1 MLSSFRLL
9 RTSFNLSSATFKK
22 GVQKCHLHIYATPN
36 CMPGK
41 RGLLLFKKETPL
53 QLGIISSKRFASD
66 DTTIPDPPIPP
77 PPEISDIQVLK
88 ELGILSD
95 EDALKLEPK
104 VSLQSTESLPDA
116 AAQENLPDPSITMEV
131 FPGTS
136 DTDEVLQSTAE
147 SFEVPPES
155 SSNVYEVKSESPE
168 ISEALPDLPVVEE
181 MASDLQEVLG
191 HPTLESVG
199 LGGWGP
205 IGLVQQSLDFL
216 HVTCD
221 IPWWGSIVVGTIVV
235 RILMFPLVIISQRN
249 AAKMHNILPGLQ
261 VIQVK
266 MSDARERGDR
276 IEAARNAQEMM
287 LFMKEKGIN
296 PLKNMLVPLAQAPLF
311 ISFFLGLRGMAN
323 LPVESMKAGG
333 FAWFVDLTVPDQF
346 YLLPII
352 TSATLALTIEL
363 GTDTA
368 RLNSSNMGLMKYFLR
383 AMPIIIFPFTVGFP
397 SGILVYW
404 ASTNFISLIQV
415 SILKIPVI
423 RDFFKIDKLINHD
436 KTKLPIKDKGFVK
449 SVSDSWTNMKITREL
464 EERQRIDEINFM
476 KAGRGAVKKTFKFDP
491 TQKDASDRMST
502 TLQAKKR

>member
-77 PPEISDIQVLK
+77 PPEISDIQ
-88 ELGILSD
+88 
-95 EDALKLEPK
+95 DALKLEPK
-104 VSLQSTESLPDA
+104 VSLQSTEVSPDQFQLAESLPDA
-116 AAQENLPDPSITMEV
+116 AAQ
-131 FPGTS
+131 
-136 DTDEVLQSTAE
+136 
-147 SFEVPPES
+147 EVPPES

>member
-104 VSLQSTESLPDA
+104 VSLQSTEVSPDQFQLAESLPDA
-116 AAQENLPDPSITMEV
+116 AAQ
-131 FPGTS
+131 
-136 DTDEVLQSTAE
+136 
-147 SFEVPPES
+147 EVPPES

>member
-77 PPEISDIQVLK
+77 PPEISDIQ
-88 ELGILSD
+88 
-95 EDALKLEPK
+95 
-104 VSLQSTESLPDA
+104 SLPDA
-116 AAQENLPDPSITMEV
+116 AAQ
-131 FPGTS
+131 
-136 DTDEVLQSTAE
+136 
-147 SFEVPPES
+147 EVPPES
-155 SSNVYEVKSESPE
+155 SSNVY
-168 ISEALPDLPVVEE
+168 EALPDLPVVEE

>member
-77 PPEISDIQVLK
+77 PPEISDIQ
-88 ELGILSD
+88 
-95 EDALKLEPK
+95 
-104 VSLQSTESLPDA
+104 SLPDA
-116 AAQENLPDPSITMEV
+116 AAQ
-131 FPGTS
+131 
-136 DTDEVLQSTAE
+136 
-147 SFEVPPES
+147 EVPPES

-168 ISEALPDLPVVEE
+168 IS
-181 MASDLQEVLG
+181 EVLG

>member
-116 AAQENLPDPSITMEV
+116 AA
-131 FPGTS
+131 
-136 DTDEVLQSTAE
+136 
-147 SFEVPPES
+147 
-155 SSNVYEVKSESPE
+155 
-168 ISEALPDLPVVEE
+168 
-181 MASDLQEVLG
+181 QEVLG

>member
-77 PPEISDIQVLK
+77 PPEISDIQ
-88 ELGILSD
+88 
-95 EDALKLEPK
+95 DALKLEPK
-104 VSLQSTESLPDA
+104 VSLQSTEVSPDQFQLAESLPDA
-116 AAQENLPDPSITMEV
+116 AA
-131 FPGTS
+131 
-136 DTDEVLQSTAE
+136 
-147 SFEVPPES
+147 
-155 SSNVYEVKSESPE
+155 
-168 ISEALPDLPVVEE
+168 
-181 MASDLQEVLG
+181 QEVLG

>member
-77 PPEISDIQVLK
+77 PPEISDIQ
-88 ELGILSD
+88 
-95 EDALKLEPK
+95 DALKLEPK

-116 AAQENLPDPSITMEV
+116 AA
-131 FPGTS
+131 
-136 DTDEVLQSTAE
+136 
-147 SFEVPPES
+147 
-155 SSNVYEVKSESPE
+155 
-168 ISEALPDLPVVEE
+168 
-181 MASDLQEVLG
+181 QEVLG

>member
-104 VSLQSTESLPDA
+104 VSLQSTEVSPDQFQLAESLPDA
-116 AAQENLPDPSITMEV
+116 AAQ
-131 FPGTS
+131 
-136 DTDEVLQSTAE
+136 
-147 SFEVPPES
+147 EVPPES

-168 ISEALPDLPVVEE
+168 IS
-181 MASDLQEVLG
+181 EVLG

>member
-116 AAQENLPDPSITMEV
+116 AAQ
-131 FPGTS
+131 
-136 DTDEVLQSTAE
+136 
-147 SFEVPPES
+147 EVPPES

>member
-116 AAQENLPDPSITMEV
+116 AAQE
-131 FPGTS
+131 
-136 DTDEVLQSTAE
+136 
-147 SFEVPPES
+147 VPPES

-168 ISEALPDLPVVEE
+168 IS
-181 MASDLQEVLG
+181 EVLG

>member
-77 PPEISDIQVLK
+77 PPEISDIQ
-88 ELGILSD
+88 
-95 EDALKLEPK
+95 DALKLEPK

-116 AAQENLPDPSITMEV
+116 AAQ
-131 FPGTS
+131 
-136 DTDEVLQSTAE
+136 
-147 SFEVPPES
+147 EVPPES

>member
-104 VSLQSTESLPDA
+104 VSLQSTEVSPDQFQLAESLPDA
-116 AAQENLPDPSITMEV
+116 AA
-131 FPGTS
+131 
-136 DTDEVLQSTAE
+136 
-147 SFEVPPES
+147 
-155 SSNVYEVKSESPE
+155 
-168 ISEALPDLPVVEE
+168 
-181 MASDLQEVLG
+181 QEVLG

>member
-116 AAQENLPDPSITMEV
+116 AAQE
-131 FPGTS
+131 
-136 DTDEVLQSTAE
+136 
-147 SFEVPPES
+147 VPPES
-155 SSNVYEVKSESPE
+155 SSNVY
-168 ISEALPDLPVVEE
+168 EALPDLPVVEE

>member
-104 VSLQSTESLPDA
+104 VSLQSTEVSPDQFQLAESLPDA
-116 AAQENLPDPSITMEV
+116 AAQ
-131 FPGTS
+131 
-136 DTDEVLQSTAE
+136 
-147 SFEVPPES
+147 EVPPES
-155 SSNVYEVKSESPE
+155 SSNVY
-168 ISEALPDLPVVEE
+168 EALPDLPVVEE